1 MDFFKAFEC
10 VPHDLII
17 AKLHA
22 YGLDDDSLGLIRSY
36 LSSRRQ
42 RIKLDSAF
50 SS

>member
-22 YGLDDDSLGLIRSY
+22 YGLDHDSLGLIRSY